1 MKITPITLTQFNKDF
16 GNDPV
21 ASLYVLNRSNPNGN
35 IAFNCINELNV
46 TIPVLIP
53 ATFIPID
60 LTTMAPLE
68 NLLRSS
74 TLRQILSKKQLVILR
89 PEDAEKYLSTPR
101 AKAEY
106 QRINKIVDSVI
117 EEDAGEEEIDLDSG
131 ETTSKSRKKAK
142 KQKKSPNNHFIEA
155 MIDRASD
162 DEDDES
168 LQREFMTR
176 AHSLTFDDLERLRGS
191 IKSGPL
197 TELIL
202 EAIQDRMN
210 EEEEEEEDDE

>member
-1 MKITPITLTQFNKDF
+1 MKITPISLTQFNKEF
-16 GNDPV
+16 GSDPV

-74 TLRQILSKKQLVILR
+74 TLRQILTKKQLVIVR
-89 PEDAEKYLSTPR
+89 AEDAEKYLATPR
-101 AKAEY
+101 AKSEY
-106 QRINKIVDSVI
+106 QRINKIVDSVVDDS
-117 EEDAGEEEIDLDSG
+117 EDHEEIDLDAG
-131 ETTSKSRKKAK
+131 ETTSKARKKAK
-142 KQKKSPNNHFIEA
+142 AQKKSPNNDFIEA
-155 MIDRASD
+155 MIDRAEE

-176 AHSLTFDDLERLRGS
+176 SHSLTYEDLERLRKS

-210 EEEEEEEDDE
+210 EEEEEEDDE

>member
-1 MKITPITLTQFNKDF
+1 MKITPISLTQFNKEF

-74 TLRQILSKKQLVILR
+74 TLRQILTKKQLVIVR
-89 PEDAEKYLSTPR
+89 AEDAEKYLSTPR
-101 AKAEY
+101 AKSEY
-106 QRINKIVDSVI
+106 QRINKIVDTITDDS
-117 EEDAGEEEIDLDSG
+117 EDHEEIDLDSG
-131 ETTSKSRKKAK
+131 ETSAKARKIAK
-142 KQKKSPNNHFIEA
+142 KQKNSPNNDFIEA
-155 MIDRASD
+155 MIDRAEE

-176 AHSLTFDDLERLRGS
+176 AHSLTFDDLERLRKS

-210 EEEEEEEDDE
+210 DEEEEEDDE